1 MMSGPILERSEL
13 YQRFYINGELLK
25 DGMGA
30 VLLKVKES
38 VKAIKSEAQEKYSG
52 KCEFE
57 NSLERT
63 FLRPIYF
70 I

>member
-1 MMSGPILERSEL
+1 MSGPILERSEL

-38 VKAIKSEAQEKYSG
+38 VKAIKSEAQEKDG
-52 KCEFE
+52 EKFDFDK
-57 NSLERT
+57 SL
-63 FLRPIYF
+63 F
-70 I
+70 ISREKIS